1 MRVTLFHT
9 GFAEYVMGL
18 GNALA
23 DHAEVTIIH
32 PESLHEVC
40 QRLAN
45 PGVRLQ
51 AFAKPP
57 LRRQLSNLPAMHR
70 AFRLIEQTRPDV
82 VHVQEACDYAYD
94 ALSLVRRWPAL
105 VTTIHDVTP
114 HPGDGDA
121 APGLQYSKAIGIW
134 RSHRLIVHTDGMR
147 DALAARFRVDPERID
162 VIAHGELGSL
172 YRRLA
177 QRAGR
182 SPVHREPHTLLF
194 FGRIWAYKG
203 LRYLLEAFERV
214 RRELPDAR
222 LLICGRG
229 RDLDANRELIDR
241 LDGIEIDSSYVPV
254 EAVAGLFERSA
265 AVVLPYVEASQ
276 SGVSAV
282 AFTIGTVV
290 VASRVGGLAE
300 QLDDGHTAV
309 LVPPRDVAALAEALI
324 ALLKDSARQQAIRSA
339 AFEFGTGA
347 LGWQTIAGQTLACY
361 RRALSRRA
369 SQTTDAP

>member
-32 PESLHEVC
+32 PSSLHEVC
-40 QRLAN
+40 ARLAD
-45 PGVRLQ
+45 PAVRLQ

-57 LRRQLSNLPAMHR
+57 LRRQLSNLPAMQH
-70 AFRLIEQTRPDV
+70 AFNLIAQSRPDV

-94 ALSLVRRWPAL
+94 ALSLVRRLPSL
-105 VTTIHDVTP
+105 VTTIHDVVP

-134 RSHRLIVHTDGMR
+134 RSKRLIVHTEGMR
-147 DALAARFRVDPERID
+147 SALAQRFRLPESRID

-177 QRAGR
+177 QEAGR
-182 SPVHREPHTLLF
+182 AVLPREPATLLF
-194 FGRIWAYKG
+194 FGRIWPYKG
-203 LRYLLEAFERV
+203 LRYLLEAFEKV
-214 RRELPDAR
+214 RAEVPEAR

-229 RDLDANRELIDR
+229 RDLDANRDLIDR
-241 LDGIEIDSSYVPV
+241 QQGIEIDSSYIPV
-254 EAVAGLFERSA
+254 EAVAGLFERST
-265 AVVLPYVEASQ
+265 AVVLPYIEASQ

-282 AFTIGTVV
+282 AFTSGTVV
-290 VASRVGGLAE
+290 LASRVGGLAE
-300 QLDDGHTAV
+300 QLLDGQTGV
-309 LVPPRDVAALAEALI
+309 LVEPRDAGALASALI
-324 ALLKDSARQQAIRSA
+324 ALLRDQARQQAIREQA
-339 AFEFGTGA
+339 AALGTGP
-347 LGWQTIAGQTLACY
+347 LGWPTLARQTLACY
-361 RRALSRRA
+361 RRAISRRA
-369 SQTTDAP
+369 STTIETP

>member
-23 DHAEVTIIH
+23 RHAEVTIIH
-32 PESLHEVC
+32 PEALHDVC
-40 QRLAN
+40 RRLAD

-57 LRRQLSNLPAMHR
+57 LRRQLGNLPAMWH
-70 AFRLIEQTRPDV
+70 AFRLIERSRPDV
-82 VHVQEACDYAYD
+82 VHVQEACDYSYD
-94 ALSLVRRWPAL
+94 ALSVLRQLPSL
-105 VTTIHDVTP
+105 VTTIHDVVP

-134 RSHRLIVHTDGMR
+134 RSKRLIVHTEGMR
-147 DALAARFRVDPERID
+147 QALAARFRVRPARID

-177 QRAGR
+177 ADAGR
-182 SPVHREPHTLLF
+182 PPLPREPHTLLF

-203 LRYLLEAFERV
+203 LRYLCEAFEKV
-214 RRELPDAR
+214 REELPDAR

-229 RDLDANRELIDR
+229 RDLDAQRERIDR
-241 LDGIEIDSSYVPV
+241 LQGVEIDSSYIPV
-254 EAVAGLFERSA
+254 EAVAGLFERST

-282 AFTIGTVV
+282 AFTTGTVV
-290 VASRVGGLAE
+290 VATRVGGLAE
-300 QLDDGHTAV
+300 QLLDGRTGV
-309 LVPPRDVAALAEALI
+309 LVEPRDSGALAAALI
-324 ALLKDSARQQAIRSA
+324 ALLRDTARQQRIRDEA
-339 AFEFGTGA
+339 HAFGSDV
-347 LGWQTIAGQTLACY
+347 LGWPTIAQQTLACY

-369 SQTTDAP
+369 SQTTETP